1 MSGAPLPSNSLVLNL
16 ADVARATAGE
26 LRGAADLVIHGISTD
41 SRADLKGKLF
51 VALSGERFD
60 GHDFVSRAREQGAA
74 AVLVER
80 DVPGDIPAVKVA
92 STLSALGA
100 LGALRRKAWGG
111 KLVAV
116 AGSAGKTTTRA
127 AISALLE
134 AAEPGGVRYARGN
147 FNNLIGVPLVLL
159 SLSERERLAVVEL
172 GTNRPGEVEALTRM
186 VEPDAAVLT
195 LIGYEHT
202 EGLGDLDGVEAEE
215 GALFAHLPKAAVAL
229 GNSDDARV
237 ARQLA
242 KVSGRRV
249 SYGQHGSPD
258 YRFRVL
264 ELSERGSHLEVGR
277 RLQGRDVSTNF
288 RVSTLGDAGAYAACA
303 ALAAVETLLGREL
316 SAEVCNAAFAS
327 AVASEAG
334 RLNPVELTGGIL
346 LLDDT
351 YNANPE
357 SVESSLKTARL
368 LADQRGAQLV
378 LVLGEM
384 RELGSLSAPLH
395 RQIGEAAAAQSPSLL
410 ITVAGDARLIGES
423 AAGRGTPSEF
433 VADSEA
439 AAELLLRRL
448 SSPAVVL
455 IKASR
460 GVHAER
466 VVERLI
472 QALGP
477 GPEPTPGRGRAA

>member
-1 MSGAPLPSNSLVLNL
+1 MAAASLPPNDVALSL
-16 ADVARATAGE
+16 ADVARATGGE
-26 LRGAADLVIHGISTD
+26 LRGAADLVIRGVSTD
-41 SRADLKGKLF
+41 SRADLQGKLF

-60 GHDFVSRAREQGAA
+60 GHDFAATAREQGAA

-80 DVPGDIPAVKVA
+80 DVAAEIPAVKVA
-92 STLSALGA
+92 STLAALGA
-100 LGALRRKAWGG
+100 LGALRRKSWGG

-134 AAEPGGVRYARGN
+134 AAEPGAVHYARGN

-159 SLSERERLAVVEL
+159 SLGEHERLAVAEL

-215 GALFAHLPKAAVAL
+215 GALFEHLPRGAVAL
-229 GNSDDARV
+229 GNADDVRV

-242 KVSGRRV
+242 RAAGPRV
-249 SYGQHGSPD
+249 SYGKAGTAD

-264 ELSERGSHLEVGR
+264 EVSERGSHLEVGR
-277 RLQGRDVSTNF
+277 RLQGREVTTTF
-288 RVSTLGDAGAYAACA
+288 HITALGDAGAYAACA
-303 ALAAVETLLGREL
+303 ALAVAETLLEREL
-316 SAEVCNAAFAS
+316 SADVCSAAFAS

-351 YNANPE
+351 YNSNPE
-357 SVESSLKTARL
+357 SVESSLRTARQ
-368 LADQRGAQLV
+368 LADQRRAQLV

-384 RELGSLSAPLH
+384 RELGQLSAQLH
-395 RQIGEAAAAQSPSLL
+395 RQVGEAAAAQAPALL
-410 ITVAGDARLIGES
+410 IAVAGDARLIAES
-423 AAGRGTPSEF
+423 ASARGTQSDF
-433 VADSEA
+433 VSDSEA
-439 AAELLLRRL
+439 AGELLLKRL
-448 SSPAVVL
+448 SGPAVVL
-455 IKASR
+455 VKASR
-460 GVHAER
+460 GVRAEK
-466 VVERLI
+466 VVQRLI
-472 QALGP
+472 EAK
-477 GPEPTPGRGRAA
+477 GRAA

>member
-1 MSGAPLPSNSLVLNL
+1 MAAATLPPNDVALSL
-16 ADVARATAGE
+16 ADVARATGGE
-26 LRGAADLVIHGISTD
+26 LRGAADLVIRGVSTD
-41 SRADLKGKLF
+41 SRADLQGKLF
-51 VALSGERFD
+51 VALTGERFD
-60 GHDFVSRAREQGAA
+60 GHDFVATARQQGAA

-80 DVPGDIPAVKVA
+80 DVSAEIPAVKVG
-92 STLSALGA
+92 STLAALGA
-100 LGALRRKAWGG
+100 LGALRRKSWGG

-134 AAEPGGVRYARGN
+134 AAEPGAVHYARGN

-159 SLSERERLAVVEL
+159 SLGEHERLAVAEL

-215 GALFAHLPKAAVAL
+215 GALFTHLPAGALAL
-229 GNSDDARV
+229 GNADDARV
-237 ARQLA
+237 VRQLA
-242 KVSGRRV
+242 RAPGRRM
-249 SYGQHGSPD
+249 SYGQAETAD
-258 YRFRVL
+258 YRLRVL

-277 RLQGRDVSTNF
+277 RLQGREVTTSFHVT
-288 RVSTLGDAGAYAACA
+288 TLGDAGAYAACA
-303 ALAAVETLLGREL
+303 ALAVAETLLEREL
-316 SAEVCNAAFAS
+316 PGELCSAAFAT

-351 YNANPE
+351 YNSNPE
-357 SVESSLKTARL
+357 SVESSLKTARK
-368 LADQRGAQLV
+368 LADQRRAQLV

-384 RELGSLSAPLH
+384 RELGRLSAELH
-395 RQIGEAAAAQSPSLL
+395 QKVGEAAAAQSPELL
-410 ITVAGDARLIGES
+410 IAVAGDARLIDES
-423 AAGRGTPSEF
+423 ARARGTNSEF
-433 VADSEA
+433 AADSDA
-439 AAELLLRRL
+439 AAELLLARL

-460 GVHAER
+460 GVRAEK
-466 VVERLI
+466 VVARLI
-472 QALGP
+472 EAK
-477 GPEPTPGRGRAA
+477 GRAA

>member
-1 MSGAPLPSNSLVLNL
+1 MTAAPLPSNSLVLNL
-16 ADVARATAGE
+16 ADVARATTGE
-26 LRGAADLVIHGISTD
+26 LLGAADLAIRGVSTD
-41 SRADLKGKLF
+41 SRGDLQGKLF

-60 GHDFVSRAREQGAA
+60 GHDFVGRARELGAA

-80 DVPGDIPAVKVA
+80 DVPSEIPAVKVT

-100 LGALRRKAWGG
+100 LGALRRKSWGG

-134 AAEPGGVRYARGN
+134 AAEPGAVHYARGN

-159 SLSERERLAVVEL
+159 SLDESERLAVVEL
-172 GTNRPGEVEALTRM
+172 GTNHPGEVEALTRM
-186 VEPDAAVLT
+186 VQPDAALLT

-215 GALFAHLPKAAVAL
+215 GALFAHLPRAAVAL
-229 GNSDDARV
+229 GNSDDVRV

-249 SYGQHGSPD
+249 SYGQQGTPD

-264 ELSERGSHLEVGR
+264 ELSERGSHLEVRR
-277 RLQGRDVSTNF
+277 RLQDREVTTTF
-288 RVSTLGDAGAYAACA
+288 RISTLGDAGAYAACA
-303 ALAAVETLLGREL
+303 ALAAAETLLGREL
-316 SAEVCNAAFAS
+316 SAETCNAGFAS

-368 LADQRGAQLV
+368 LADQRRAQLV

-384 RELGSLSAPLH
+384 RELGPLSAQLH
-395 RQIGEAAAAQSPSLL
+395 RQIGETAAAQCPALL
-410 ITVAGDARLIGES
+410 ITIAGDARLIGES
-423 AAGRGTPSEF
+423 AAARGTPSEF
-433 VADSEA
+433 APDSVA

-455 IKASR
+455 VKASR
-460 GVHAER
+460 GVHAEK

-472 QALGP
+472 QAK
-477 GPEPTPGRGRAA
+477 GRAA